1 MDDSMIVPMM
11 LRMILKRMLMLLML
25 MLVIVIVM
33 VVVMVVVMMVMIMM
47 IIMTTVALID
57 LYDHIPDIAYLD
69 QGLPGTLFVYAELCC
84 PFVKLFF
91 RARSRHYS
99 KSLVASLQH
108 MIVAIVAWVQHH
120 FVSRM

>member
-33 VVVMVVVMMVMIMM
+33 MVVMVVVMMVMMI

-57 LYDHIPDIAYLD
+57 LYDHIADIAYLD